1 MRLQGLFKQN
11 LKYVFKEMLR
21 PRTVADYKEFF
32 TRGAGKKDEQTA
44 ASVPW
49 LWLRALAVGFV
60 LFAAAMLSFR
70 LSRGAVD
77 YVTAIVAGG
86 LCVNIPVLVFFYEL
100 YPKRDVSVFL
110 LLFIVLA
117 GGILSVSVTTLGYE
131 YIYSDPFNRTPWV
144 STLWTGFWEELCK
157 GAVALAAIALLKK
170 KNPFVCFLI
179 GFAVGTG
186 YSLFEDLGYI
196 YAYSGWQ
203 KYYWVVL
210 MSLGRGLSCAFSH
223 APWTGVI
230 CWAFAKFK
238 KPFINFRFYLVVFAS
253 MVLHYLADVTF
264 FVEELNVLSG
274 ITWGWAID
282 AVVVVSIVLLQFF
295 VLRGERRAVVC
306 AICAGESGERSVI
319 AETVNANARA
329 ERLSHAGN
337 LTAVLCAV
345 AVSAL
350 SLAGCALYNF
360 STPVYKYFEDDQSFI
375 NYAQNGLPLFA
386 DLERGYDP
394 EAGNYSY
401 LTENGEIIY
410 AVQKQT
416 ENEYDY
422 FYIYAFSEEGAKLES
437 VAVRVYGAICYCSQM
452 IVYEHGYTVTTCYPE
467 KFVPVSGAENEG
479 GTDGEDGENAGA
491 ENNEEEF
498 PQEEEPLKVVTY
510 FEINGKNKSYDYER
524 RSLCVLEGYSETDNT
539 AAYIALGAVAGAVAL
554 GGAAAY
560 ITLKIKSR
568 RIKND

>member
-1 MRLQGLFKQN
+1 MQGLFKQN
-11 LKYVFKEMLR
+11 LKYVFKAMLR

-32 TRGAGKKDEQTA
+32 TRGAGKKDAQTA

-196 YAYSGWQ
+196 YAYSGGQ

-238 KPFINFRFYLVVFAS
+238 KPFINFRFYFVVFAS

-295 VLRGERRAVVC
+295 VLRGERRAVIC

-350 SLAGCALYNF
+350 SLAGCSLYTAR
-360 STPVYKYFEDDQSFI
+360 TPVYKYFDSDRGFI
-375 NYAQNGLPLFA
+375 DYVQEGLPLYA
-386 DLERGYDP
+386 DLTRGYDP
-394 EAGNYSY
+394 DADNYSE
-401 LTENGEIIY
+401 LSADGILRY

-416 ENEYDY
+416 ENGYDY
-422 FYIYAFSEEGAKLES
+422 FYIYGFDDGAKLES
-437 VAVRVYGAICYCSQM
+437 VAVKIDGAIYYLMQL
-452 IVYEHGYTVTTCYPE
+452 IVYDDGYTIITSYPE
-467 KFVPVSGAENEG
+467 QFGPIFSEPPE
-479 GTDGEDGENAGA
+479 EDGGVTEEPEAPP
-491 ENNEEEF
+491 EEEK
-498 PQEEEPLKVVTY
+498 PTEEPGEPIKIVSF
-510 FEINGKNKSYDYER
+510 FEISNRHKGYDYER
-524 RSLCVLEGYSETDNT
+524 RSLCVTVGYNETDNT
-539 AAYIALGAVAGAVAL
+539 AAYIALGVVAGAVAL

>member
-32 TRGAGKKDEQTA
+32 TRGAGKKDAQTA

-196 YAYSGWQ
+196 YAYSGGQ

-238 KPFINFRFYLVVFAS
+238 KPFINFRFYFVVFAS

-295 VLRGERRAVVC
+295 VLRGERRAVIC

-350 SLAGCALYNF
+350 SLAGCSLYTAR
-360 STPVYKYFEDDQSFI
+360 TPVYKYFDSDRGFI
-375 NYAQNGLPLFA
+375 DYVQEGLPLYA
-386 DLERGYDP
+386 DLTRGYDP
-394 EAGNYSY
+394 DADNYSE
-401 LTENGEIIY
+401 LSADGILRY

-416 ENEYDY
+416 ENGYDY
-422 FYIYAFSEEGAKLES
+422 FYIYGFDDGAKLES
-437 VAVRVYGAICYCSQM
+437 VAVKIDGAIYYLMQL
-452 IVYEHGYTVTTCYPE
+452 IVYDDGYTIITSYPE
-467 KFVPVSGAENEG
+467 QFGPIFSEPLE
-479 GTDGEDGENAGA
+479 EDGGVTEEPEAPP
-491 ENNEEEF
+491 EEEK
-498 PQEEEPLKVVTY
+498 PTEEPGEPIKIVSF
-510 FEINGKNKSYDYER
+510 FEISNRHKGYDYER
-524 RSLCVLEGYSETDNT
+524 RSLCVTVGYNETDNT
-539 AAYIALGAVAGAVAL
+539 AAYIALGVVAGAVAL

>member
-32 TRGAGKKDEQTA
+32 TRGAGKKDAQTA

-196 YAYSGWQ
+196 YAYSGGQ

-264 FVEELNVLSG
+264 FVEELDVLSG

-282 AVVVVSIVLLQFF
+282 AFVVIAIVLLQFF
-295 VLRGERRAVVC
+295 ILRAERRAL
-306 AICAGESGERSVI
+306 ASPICAGESGEQLEI
-319 AETVNANARA
+319 AESVNAASRA
-329 ERLSHAGN
+329 AKLSYAGN

-345 AVSAL
+345 VIGAL
-350 SLAGCALYNF
+350 SLAGCSLYTAR
-360 STPVYKYFEDDQSFI
+360 TPVYKYFDSDRGFI
-375 NYAQNGLPLFA
+375 DYVQEGLPLHA
-386 DLERGYDP
+386 DLTRGYDP
-394 EAGNYSY
+394 DADNYSE
-401 LTENGEIIY
+401 LSTNGILRY

-416 ENEYDY
+416 ENGYDY
-422 FYIYAFSEEGAKLES
+422 FYIYGFDDGAKLES

-467 KFVPVSGAENEG
+467 KFVPVSGVENEG

>member
-1 MRLQGLFKQN
+1 MQGLFKQN

-32 TRGAGKKDEQTA
+32 TRGAGKKDAQTA

-196 YAYSGWQ
+196 YAYSGGQ

-264 FVEELNVLSG
+264 FVEELDVLSG

-282 AVVVVSIVLLQFF
+282 AFVVIAIVLLQFF
-295 VLRGERRAVVC
+295 ILRAERRAL
-306 AICAGESGERSVI
+306 ASPICAGESGEQLEI
-319 AETVNANARA
+319 AESVNAASRA
-329 ERLSHAGN
+329 AKLSYAGN

-345 AVSAL
+345 VIGAL
-350 SLAGCALYNF
+350 SLAGCSLYTAR
-360 STPVYKYFEDDQSFI
+360 TPVYKYFDSDRGFI
-375 NYAQNGLPLFA
+375 DYVQEGLPLHA
-386 DLERGYDP
+386 DLTRGYDP
-394 EAGNYSY
+394 DADNYSE
-401 LTENGEIIY
+401 LSTNGILRY

-416 ENEYDY
+416 ENGYDY
-422 FYIYAFSEEGAKLES
+422 FYIYGFDDGAKLES

-467 KFVPVSGAENEG
+467 KFVPVSGVENEG

>member
-1 MRLQGLFKQN
+1 MQGLFKQN

-32 TRGAGKKDEQTA
+32 TRGAGKKDAQTA

-196 YAYSGWQ
+196 YAYSGGQ

-238 KPFINFRFYLVVFAS
+238 KPFINFRFYFVVFAS

-295 VLRGERRAVVC
+295 VLRGERRAVIC

-350 SLAGCALYNF
+350 SLAGCSLYTAR
-360 STPVYKYFEDDQSFI
+360 TPVYKYFDSDRGFI
-375 NYAQNGLPLFA
+375 DYVQEGLPLYA
-386 DLERGYDP
+386 DLTRGYDP
-394 EAGNYSY
+394 DADNYSE
-401 LTENGEIIY
+401 LSADGILRY

-416 ENEYDY
+416 ENGYDY
-422 FYIYAFSEEGAKLES
+422 FYIYGFDDGAKLES
-437 VAVRVYGAICYCSQM
+437 VAVKIDGAIYYLMQL
-452 IVYEHGYTVTTCYPE
+452 IVYDDGYTIITSYPE
-467 KFVPVSGAENEG
+467 QFGPIFSEPLE
-479 GTDGEDGENAGA
+479 EDGGVTEEPEAPP
-491 ENNEEEF
+491 EEEK
-498 PQEEEPLKVVTY
+498 PTEEPGEPIKIVSF
-510 FEINGKNKSYDYER
+510 FEISNRHKGYDYER
-524 RSLCVLEGYSETDNT
+524 RSLCVTVGYNETDNT
-539 AAYIALGAVAGAVAL
+539 AAYIALGVVAGAVAL

>member
-32 TRGAGKKDEQTA
+32 TRGAGKKDAQTA

-196 YAYSGWQ
+196 YAYSGGQ

-238 KPFINFRFYLVVFAS
+238 KPFINFRFYFVVFAS

-295 VLRGERRAVVC
+295 VLRGERRAVIC

-350 SLAGCALYNF
+350 SLAGCSLYTAR
-360 STPVYKYFEDDQSFI
+360 TPVYKYFDSDRGFI
-375 NYAQNGLPLFA
+375 DYVQEGLPLYA
-386 DLERGYDP
+386 DLTRGYDP
-394 EAGNYSY
+394 DADNYSE
-401 LTENGEIIY
+401 LSADGILRY

-416 ENEYDY
+416 ENGYDY
-422 FYIYAFSEEGAKLES
+422 FYIYGFDDGAKLES
-437 VAVRVYGAICYCSQM
+437 VAVKIDGAIYYLMQL
-452 IVYEHGYTVTTCYPE
+452 IVYDDGYTIITSYPE
-467 KFVPVSGAENEG
+467 QFGPIFSEPPE
-479 GTDGEDGENAGA
+479 EDGGVTEEPEAPP
-491 ENNEEEF
+491 EEEK
-498 PQEEEPLKVVTY
+498 PTEEPGEPIKIVSF
-510 FEINGKNKSYDYER
+510 FEISNRHKGYDYER
-524 RSLCVLEGYSETDNT
+524 RSLCVTVGYNETDNT
-539 AAYIALGAVAGAVAL
+539 AAYIALGVVAGAVAL

>member
-32 TRGAGKKDEQTA
+32 TRGAGKKDAQTA

-264 FVEELNVLSG
+264 FVEELDVLSG

-282 AVVVVSIVLLQFF
+282 AFVVIAIVLLQFF
-295 VLRGERRAVVC
+295 ILRAERRAL
-306 AICAGESGERSVI
+306 ASPICAGESGEQLEI
-319 AETVNANARA
+319 AESVNAASRA
-329 ERLSHAGN
+329 AKLSYAGN

-345 AVSAL
+345 VIGAL
-350 SLAGCALYNF
+350 SLAGCSLYTAR
-360 STPVYKYFEDDQSFI
+360 TPVYKYFDSDRGFI
-375 NYAQNGLPLFA
+375 DYVQEGLPLHA
-386 DLERGYDP
+386 DLTRGYDP
-394 EAGNYSY
+394 DADNYSE
-401 LTENGEIIY
+401 LSTNGILRY

-416 ENEYDY
+416 ENGYDY
-422 FYIYAFSEEGAKLES
+422 FYIYGFDDGAKLES
-437 VAVRVYGAICYCSQM
+437 VAVKIDGTIYYLMQL
-452 IVYEHGYTVTTCYPE
+452 IVYDDGYTIITYYPE
-467 KFVPVSGAENEG
+467 QFGPIFSEPPE
-479 GTDGEDGENAGA
+479 EDGGVTE
-491 ENNEEEF
+491 EPEVPPEEEK
-498 PQEEEPLKVVTY
+498 PTEEPGEPLKVVTY

>member
-1 MRLQGLFKQN
+1 MQGLFKQN

-32 TRGAGKKDEQTA
+32 TRGAGKKDAQTA

-264 FVEELNVLSG
+264 FVEELDVLSG

-282 AVVVVSIVLLQFF
+282 AFVVIAIVLLQFF
-295 VLRGERRAVVC
+295 ILRAERRAL
-306 AICAGESGERSVI
+306 ASPICAGESGEQLEI
-319 AETVNANARA
+319 AESVNAASRA
-329 ERLSHAGN
+329 AKLSYAGN

-345 AVSAL
+345 VIGAL
-350 SLAGCALYNF
+350 SLAGCSLYTAR
-360 STPVYKYFEDDQSFI
+360 TPVYKYFDSDRGFI
-375 NYAQNGLPLFA
+375 DYVQEGLPLHA
-386 DLERGYDP
+386 DLTRGYDP
-394 EAGNYSY
+394 DADNYSE
-401 LTENGEIIY
+401 LSTNGILRY

-416 ENEYDY
+416 ENGYDY
-422 FYIYAFSEEGAKLES
+422 FYIYGFDDGAKLES
-437 VAVRVYGAICYCSQM
+437 VAVKIDGTIYYLMQL
-452 IVYEHGYTVTTCYPE
+452 IVYDDGYTIITYYPE
-467 KFVPVSGAENEG
+467 QFGPIFSEPPE
-479 GTDGEDGENAGA
+479 EDGGVTE
-491 ENNEEEF
+491 EPEVPPEEEK
-498 PQEEEPLKVVTY
+498 PTEEPGEPLKVVTY

>member
-1 MRLQGLFKQN
+1 MQGLFKQN

-32 TRGAGKKDEQTA
+32 TRGAGKKDAQTA

-196 YAYSGWQ
+196 YAYSGGQ

-238 KPFINFRFYLVVFAS
+238 KPFINFRFYFVVFAS

-295 VLRGERRAVVC
+295 VLRGERRAVIC

-350 SLAGCALYNF
+350 SLAGCSLYTAR
-360 STPVYKYFEDDQSFI
+360 TPVYKYFDSDRGFI
-375 NYAQNGLPLFA
+375 DYVQEGLPLYA
-386 DLERGYDP
+386 DLTRGYDP
-394 EAGNYSY
+394 DADNYSE
-401 LTENGEIIY
+401 LSADGILRY

-416 ENEYDY
+416 ENGYDY
-422 FYIYAFSEEGAKLES
+422 FYIYGFDDGAKLES
-437 VAVRVYGAICYCSQM
+437 VAVKIDGAIYYLMQL
-452 IVYEHGYTVTTCYPE
+452 IVYDDGYTIITSYPE
-467 KFVPVSGAENEG
+467 QFGPIFSEPPE
-479 GTDGEDGENAGA
+479 EDGGVTEEPEAPP
-491 ENNEEEF
+491 EEEK
-498 PQEEEPLKVVTY
+498 PTEEPGEPIKIVSF
-510 FEINGKNKSYDYER
+510 FEISNRHKGYDYER
-524 RSLCVLEGYSETDNT
+524 RSLCVTVGYNETDNT
-539 AAYIALGAVAGAVAL
+539 AAYIALGVVAGAVAL

>member
-32 TRGAGKKDEQTA
+32 TRGAGKKDAQTA

-196 YAYSGWQ
+196 YAYSGGQ

-238 KPFINFRFYLVVFAS
+238 KPFINFRFYLVVFSS

-282 AVVVVSIVLLQFF
+282 AVVVVSIILLQFF
-295 VLRGERRAVVC
+295 VLRGERRAIVC
-306 AICAGESGERSVI
+306 AIYAGESGECSVI
-319 AETVNANARA
+319 AETVNANTRA

-350 SLAGCALYNF
+350 SLAGCALYTAR
-360 STPVYKYFEDDQSFI
+360 TPVYKYFDSDRGFI
-375 NYAQNGLPLFA
+375 DYVQEGLPLYA
-386 DLERGYDP
+386 DLTRGYDP
-394 EAGNYSY
+394 DADNYSE
-401 LTENGEIIY
+401 LSADGILRY

-416 ENEYDY
+416 ENGYDY
-422 FYIYAFSEEGAKLES
+422 FYIYGFDDGAKLES
-437 VAVRVYGAICYCSQM
+437 VAVKIDGAIYYLMQL
-452 IVYEHGYTVTTCYPE
+452 IVYDDGYTIITSYPE
-467 KFVPVSGAENEG
+467 QFGPIFSEPPE
-479 GTDGEDGENAGA
+479 EDGGVTEEPEAPP
-491 ENNEEEF
+491 EEEK
-498 PQEEEPLKVVTY
+498 PTEEPGEPIKIVSF
-510 FEINGKNKSYDYER
+510 FEISNRHKGYDYESGR
-524 RSLCVLEGYSETDNT
+524 LCVTVGYNETDNT
-539 AAYIALGAVAGAVAL
+539 VAYIVLGAVAGAAFI

-568 RIKND
+568 RIKDD

>member
-1 MRLQGLFKQN
+1 MQGLFKQN

-32 TRGAGKKDEQTA
+32 TRGAGKKDAQTA

-77 YVTAIVAGG
+77 YVTAIAAGG

-131 YIYSDPFNRTPWV
+131 YIYSDPFNRTPWG

-196 YAYSGWQ
+196 YAYSGGQ

-238 KPFINFRFYLVVFAS
+238 KSFINFRFYLVVFSS

-282 AVVVVSIVLLQFF
+282 AVVVVSIILLQFF

-306 AICAGESGERSVI
+306 AIYAGESGECSVI
-319 AETVNANARA
+319 AETVNANTRA

-350 SLAGCALYNF
+350 SLAGCSLYTAR
-360 STPVYKYFEDDQSFI
+360 TPVYKYFDSDRGFI
-375 NYAQNGLPLFA
+375 DYVQEGLPLHA
-386 DLERGYDP
+386 DLTRGYDP
-394 EAGNYSY
+394 DADNYSE
-401 LTENGEIIY
+401 LSTNGILRY

-416 ENEYDY
+416 ENGYDY
-422 FYIYAFSEEGAKLES
+422 FYIYGFDDGAKLES
-437 VAVRVYGAICYCSQM
+437 VAVKIDGTIYYLMQL
-452 IVYEHGYTVTTCYPE
+452 IVYDDGYTIITYYPE
-467 KFVPVSGAENEG
+467 QFGPIFSEPPE
-479 GTDGEDGENAGA
+479 EDGGVTE
-491 ENNEEEF
+491 EPEVPPEEEK
-498 PQEEEPLKVVTY
+498 PTEEPGEPIKIVSF
-510 FEINGKNKSYDYER
+510 FEISNRHKGYDYESGR
-524 RSLCVLEGYSETDNT
+524 LCVTVGYNETDNT
-539 AAYIALGAVAGAVAL
+539 VAYIVLGAVAGAAFI

>member
-1 MRLQGLFKQN
+1 VRLQGLFKQN

-32 TRGAGKKDEQTA
+32 TRGAGKKDAQTA

-196 YAYSGWQ
+196 YAYSGGQ

-238 KPFINFRFYLVVFAS
+238 KPFINFRFYFVVFAS

-295 VLRGERRAVVC
+295 VLRGERRAVIC

-350 SLAGCALYNF
+350 SLAGCSLYTAR
-360 STPVYKYFEDDQSFI
+360 TPVYKYFDSDRGFI
-375 NYAQNGLPLFA
+375 DYVQEGLPLYA
-386 DLERGYDP
+386 DLTRGYDP
-394 EAGNYSY
+394 DADNYSE
-401 LTENGEIIY
+401 LSADGILRY

-416 ENEYDY
+416 ENGYDY
-422 FYIYAFSEEGAKLES
+422 FYIYGFDDGAKLES
-437 VAVRVYGAICYCSQM
+437 VAVKIDGAIYYLMQL
-452 IVYEHGYTVTTCYPE
+452 IVYDDGYTIITSYPE
-467 KFVPVSGAENEG
+467 QFGPIFSEPPE
-479 GTDGEDGENAGA
+479 EDGGVTEEPEAPP
-491 ENNEEEF
+491 EEEK
-498 PQEEEPLKVVTY
+498 PTEEPGEPIKIVSF
-510 FEINGKNKSYDYER
+510 FEISNRHKGYDYER
-524 RSLCVLEGYSETDNT
+524 RSLCVTVGYNETDNT
-539 AAYIALGAVAGAVAL
+539 AAYIALGVVAGAVAL

>member
-32 TRGAGKKDEQTA
+32 TRGAGKKDAQTA

-196 YAYSGWQ
+196 YAYSGGQ

-238 KPFINFRFYLVVFAS
+238 KPFINFRFYLVVFSS

-416 ENEYDY
+416 ENGYDY
-422 FYIYAFSEEGAKLES
+422 FYIYGFDDGAKLES
-437 VAVRVYGAICYCSQM
+437 VAVKIDGAIYYLMQL
-452 IVYEHGYTVTTCYPE
+452 IVYDDGYTIITSYPE
-467 KFVPVSGAENEG
+467 QFGPIFSEPPE
-479 GTDGEDGENAGA
+479 EDGGVTEEPEAPP
-491 ENNEEEF
+491 EEEK
-498 PQEEEPLKVVTY
+498 PTEEPGEPIKIVSF
-510 FEINGKNKSYDYER
+510 FEISNRHKGYDYER
-524 RSLCVLEGYSETDNT
+524 RSLCVTVGYNETDNT
-539 AAYIALGAVAGAVAL
+539 AAYIALGVVAGAVAL